1 MNRSS
6 YADLPER
13 FFVLVNPTRVA
24 SPRLLEVNC
33 KTIPQMR
40 LANALCRFVE
50 LSSRVSGSL
59 G

>member
-1 MNRSS
+1 V
-6 YADLPER
+6 ER
-13 FFVLVNPTRVA
+13 HKKLRA

-50 LSSRVSGSL
+50 LATPA
-59 G
+59 